1 MSRSVFWNRRSGRD
15 RRHEKKADGGIPVI
29 DERRIM
35 DRRLYGN
42 NGYLLV
48 VGDAGIDRFTL
59 FVTLPALVFTF
70 AALSL
75 SLASIF

>member
-1 MSRSVFWNRRSGRD
+1 MNRSIFWNRRSGRD
-15 RRHEKKADGGIPVI
+15 RRHEKNAEGHFPVI

-42 NGYLLV
+42 NGYLLI

-59 FVTLPALVFTF
+59 FVTLPALAFTIV
-70 AALSL
+70 ALSL